1 MATIE
6 VDQEISKCIHCNQ
19 TFVSNDYMELHVL
32 NCRQNPDKSV
42 SGRCD
47 FCKKQFKNVKLH
59 EYHCALHPHNIAEK
73 KSNRVWR
80 YTKIPFTVQIDRE
93 KHGRIIEG
101 RLGSMTEAII
111 KVIMKKVERDK
122 HVKSKDYRMTS
133 LSMPKGL
140 LSVLRALVWRT
151 EYMSVGHYIR
161 TAIDE
166 ELEERDK

>member
-1 MATIE
+1 
-6 VDQEISKCIHCNQ
+6 
-19 TFVSNDYMELHVL
+19 MELHVL
-32 NCRQNPDKSV
+32 KCRQNPNKSV

-80 YTKIPFTVQIDRE
+80 YAKVPFTVQIDRV
-93 KHGRIIEG
+93 KHERITNGRDCMTDAIIEAV
-101 RLGSMTEAII
+101 T
-111 KVIMKKVERDK
+111 KKFERDGPTE
-122 HVKSKDYRMTS
+122 SKDYRMCS

-151 EYMSVGHYIR
+151 EYLSVGHYIR
-161 TAIDE
+161 TAVDE
-166 ELEERDK
+166 ELEERDNENI